1 MRKLLVSL
9 ALTTV
14 IFTSCKKTEISPG
27 LIGKWELRHAS
38 GGWGHD
44 STYVAGNGNIYQFN
58 PDSTYKLYDN
68 GALTSS
74 GRFHIRKGN
83 NFQVPSLNT
92 IYFDN
97 SAYGDVIEI
106 NATKLTIGTTIAD
119 GVAYEYVKIK

>member
-1 MRKLLVSL
+1 MKRYFFLV
-9 ALTTV
+9 AVV
-14 IFTSCKKTEISPG
+14 IAVSACKKSGITPG

-58 PDSTYKLYDN
+58 ADSTYKLYDN
-68 GALTSS
+68 GALSSS

-97 SAYGDVIEI
+97 SAYGDVIEV
-106 NATKLTIGTTIAD
+106 NGAKLTIGTTIAD
-119 GVAYEYVKIK
+119 GVAYEYVKIN